1 MIYVH
6 VPFCRSFCTYCGFY
20 SELSG
25 KDCETASR
33 DYVDALCKEARAR
46 REEIGSSG
54 HDTLYIG
61 GGTPSVLPLDAFRDI
76 LRVLNPQGRA
86 WEEFTVEVNPD
97 DIVRK
102 GPAYAHGLKKIGV
115 TRISMG
121 IQSFDEELLHWMNRR
136 HSASDAA
143 EAFSI
148 LREAGFDNIS
158 IDLIFGIG
166 NFHGRQFTHA
176 KWEDS
181 IRRALALNAEHISA
195 YQLSVEPDSALE
207 KLLERGKFT
216 PADDESCASQY
227 STLCAM
233 LAEAGFHHYEISNFA
248 LPGHEAKHNSSYWT
262 HKPYV
267 GLGPAAHSLIHQS
280 EWIRRWNKSSLKEYL
295 AAANNGFADI
305 RGEERL
311 SHEQMQLEELM
322 LGLRTDRGIPESLLT
337 EDQQEKARELLDSGK
352 LMRIAGERIRIP
364 EQHFFIS
371 DSIIATLA

>member
-20 SELSG
+20 SELPG
-25 KDCETASR
+25 KDCEAATR
-33 DYVDALCKEARAR
+33 DYVDALCKETTDR
-46 REEIGSSG
+46 RMEIESSG

-61 GGTPSVLPLDAFRDI
+61 GGTPSVLPLDAFRRM
-76 LRVLNPQGRA
+76 LKALNPGQQP

-102 GPAYAHGLKKIGV
+102 GAAFASELRQLGV

-121 IQSFDEELLHWMNRR
+121 IQSFDDGLLHWMNRR

-166 NFHGRQFTHA
+166 DFHGRQFSDDM
-176 KWEDS
+176 WEES
-181 IRRALALNAEHISA
+181 IRKAISLKPEHISA
-195 YQLSVEPDSALE
+195 YQLSIEPDSALE
-207 KLLERGKFT
+207 KLLERGSFS
-216 PADDESCASQY
+216 PAGDTECARQY
-227 STLCAM
+227 SILCTL
-233 LAEAGFHHYEISNFA
+233 LAEAGYHHYEISNFA
-248 LPGHEAKHNSSYWT
+248 LPGYEARHNSAYWQ

-267 GLGPAAHSLIHQS
+267 GLGPGAHSLRHGS
-280 EWIRRWNKSSLKEYL
+280 DWVRSWNRDSLKDYV
-295 AAANNGFADI
+295 AAADDGFRSI
-305 RGEERL
+305 RGEETL
-311 SHEQMQLEELM
+311 SQEQLHMESIM
-322 LGLRTDRGIPESLLT
+322 LGLRTDSGIPESILT
-337 EDQQEKARELLDSGK
+337 EEERAEAGRLLATGRLEHLPDGR
-352 LMRIAGERIRIP
+352 LRIP

-371 DSIIATLA
+371 DSITATIV